1 MGFPCQGYM
10 NKRIEEIIKSL
21 PPYIEYDLETGTL
34 FNHISKKYEG
44 IEGDMVIYDTYIDG
58 EKVKVCGTIIGYT
71 DHQLVK
77 TKEYGAIVLSGDE
90 GRTKKII
97 HK

>member
-1 MGFPCQGYM
+1 MM

-21 PPYIEYDLETGTL
+21 PPYIEYDPETGTL
-34 FNHISKKYEG
+34 FNRNSLKYEG

-58 EKVKVCGTIIGYT
+58 KKVKVCGTVIGYT
-71 DHQLVK
+71 NHQLVK
-77 TKEYGAIVLSGDE
+77 TKEYGPIVLSGDD